1 MARTK
6 SRRASKNAA
15 GGGLSKVVKTS
26 KKLLGKPGT
35 EGAPRRAKSVEH
47 WAKKVIIAKLKNKFF
62 KVKYGNVR

>member
-1 MARTK
+1 MSRTK
-6 SRRASKNAA
+6 SRKGSKNAA
-15 GGGLSKVVKTS
+15 GGGLSKAVKTG
-26 KKLLGKPGT
+26 KKILGKGGT